1 MHFGAQKLAVN
12 VTLSPTT
19 AFDPVTSFEPIM
31 LVATAQEVFT
41 VAVQTPFKSIDD
53 VIAYAKANPGKLN
66 YGSVGIGSSAHLA
79 TSLFSDVVGIKMQ
92 HVPYS
97 QMSQGITDVLTG
109 RTEVWFTTFSGP
121 LPHIKSGKIR
131 AFAVTGPKRA
141 ALLPDLPTFTELGI
155 KMGEESSWYA
165 LFAPKGTPRPIIDK
179 INRDV
184 KKVLAMPDMKER
196 EAQLGY
202 RFIGGSPEE
211 LAEFL
216 KHDIAKWQD
225 LAKKGSFK

>member
-1 MHFGAQKLAVN
+1 VN

-41 VAVQTPFKSIDD
+41 VAKQTPFMSITD
-53 VIAYAKANPGKLN
+53 VIEYAKANPGKLN

-79 TSLFSDVVGIKMQ
+79 TALFSDVVGIKMQ

-97 QMSQGITDVLTG
+97 QMAQGITDVLTG

-121 LPHIKSGKIR
+121 LPHIKSGAVR
-131 AFAVTGPKRA
+131 AFAVTGPRRA
-141 ALLPDLPTFTELGI
+141 ALLPEIPTMSELGI
-155 KMGEESSWYA
+155 KMGEESSWYG
-165 LFAPKGTPRPIIDK
+165 FMAPKGTPKAIIDK
-179 INRDV
+179 INRDLE
-184 KKVLAMPDMKER
+184 KVIALPDMKER

-202 RFIGGSPEE
+202 RYIGGPPDR
-211 LAEFL
+211 LATFL
-216 KHDIAKWQD
+216 KIDIAKWAD
-225 LAKKGSFK
+225 LDKKGSFK

>member
-1 MHFGAQKLAVN
+1 MLGRFIAQHLSEMWGEQVVVENRPGGSGNIGAAAASAAPPDGYTLHFGAQTLAVN

-41 VAVQTPFKSIDD
+41 VAKQTPFMSINE

-79 TSLFSDVVGIKMQ
+79 TALFSDVVGIKMQ

-109 RTEVWFTTFSGP
+109 RTEIWFTTFSGAAAAHQVRRGAR
-121 LPHIKSGKIR
+121 LCCD
-131 AFAVTGPKRA
+131 RA
-141 ALLPDLPTFTELGI
+141 AARRVEP
-155 KMGEESSWYA
+155 A
-165 LFAPKGTPRPIIDK
+165 
-179 INRDV
+179 RDT
-184 KKVLAMPDMKER
+184 DHER
-196 EAQLGY
+196 T
-202 RFIGGSPEE
+202 R
-211 LAEFL
+211 
-216 KHDIAKWQD
+216 HQD
-225 LAKKGSFK
+225 G